1 MLATLSQRENTI
13 QPPCK
18 DKLKGTTCRKGREK
32 HPSLHILTQTCTK
45 QLTKHDHSMDL
56 WSPSGSTPAQSTATY
71 SRPGGFWRSPGKKT
85 VQVVPVIHHL
95 CSKECL
101 DRTSCA
107 PFRAHCLLCWQRK
120 PLTGAL
126 LVSSA
131 PSLQVFTATDET
143 SSPRLNSP
151 RAEQTQLSVS
161 PHNGGAPGPSSSW
174 WSFTEL
180 FPV

>member
-1 MLATLSQRENTI
+1 MY
-13 QPPCK
+13 
-18 DKLKGTTCRKGREK
+18 
-32 HPSLHILTQTCTK
+32 ILTQTCTK

>member
-1 MLATLSQRENTI
+1 MQKGQGQSPLFVHPHPNMHQTAHKARSQYGPLESIWFN
-13 QPPCK
+13 PC
-18 DKLKGTTCRKGREK
+18 
-32 HPSLHILTQTCTK
+32 S
-45 QLTKHDHSMDL
+45 
-56 WSPSGSTPAQSTATY
+56 STATY

-107 PFRAHCLLCWQRK
+107 PFHAHCLLCWQRE
-120 PLTGAL
+120 PLKGAL

-131 PSLQVFTATDET
+131 PSLQVSTATDET